1 MFGIGGFELFI
12 ILLFAFLIF
21 GPDKLPEMAK
31 TLGAALNKFKQAQEE
46 MKAVI
51 NDEVLDPDAGKKA
64 ASGSGSKPA
73 PHATQESFAERKA
86 RYDKERAERLKRQ
99 QIDANRTAMKA
110 EAAKKAEELEKAAE
124 GKCEDAAVNAAGR
137 AESVSKPMPS
147 AKLRTGIDLMSFW
160 QLPVKRSSCRAKRSG
175 GNERR
180 IAYGNR
186 TRAHVAHGASGR
198 IVHVPC
204 ARYCLLLLWQP
215 AFSSL
220 PQVLWSTSYWL
231 LWLSSCS
238 PTATAM

>member
-31 TLGAALNKFKQAQEE
+31 TLGVALNKFKQAQEE

-99 QIDANRTAMKA
+99 QIDANRAAMKA

-124 GKCEDAAVNAAGR
+124 GKSEKTAAKSSDHTEPAY
-137 AESVSKPMPS
+137 KPRPRQSPHQRLPPMSYSAPS
-147 AKLRTGIDLMSFW
+147 R
-160 QLPVKRSSCRAKRSG
+160 
-175 GNERR
+175 
-180 IAYGNR
+180 
-186 TRAHVAHGASGR
+186 
-198 IVHVPC
+198 
-204 ARYCLLLLWQP
+204 
-215 AFSSL
+215 
-220 PQVLWSTSYWL
+220 
-231 LWLSSCS
+231 
-238 PTATAM
+238 